1 MGLQLRL
8 PLLQGSLQAHLA
20 EHRGAGQARRG
31 ADRAAIGRRVRGVYR
46 GHGQHDLRA
55 QLHRDLPAR
64 AGGERAAD
72 DDADAAVRT
81 EQSRGEHGGQ
91 QCELLRAEDSA
102 ECVDCLLLKQDKCG
116 ILRSRDA
123 HSRDSRRS
131 TLRLERY
138 MTNKRKERHTGVGS
152 GGHDHHRRVLGERL
166 HADDRLPVA
175 DREAFIR
182 APVLPSH
189 HFPSSHARRDEFE
202 LLDRVA
208 DLLKAIR
215 VQFQII
221 ARARK
226 HQKRRPLEQN
236 QLVALRELR
245 DRVEL
250 LLETLGVGNEALDH
264 VRPRLKSGGFLECT
278 R

>member
-1 MGLQLRL
+1 
-8 PLLQGSLQAHLA
+8 
-20 EHRGAGQARRG
+20 
-31 ADRAAIGRRVRGVYR
+31 
-46 GHGQHDLRA
+46 
-55 QLHRDLPAR
+55 
-64 AGGERAAD
+64 
-72 DDADAAVRT
+72 
-81 EQSRGEHGGQ
+81 
-91 QCELLRAEDSA
+91 
-102 ECVDCLLLKQDKCG
+102 
-116 ILRSRDA
+116 
-123 HSRDSRRS
+123 
-131 TLRLERY
+131 
-138 MTNKRKERHTGVGS
+138 MTNKRKERHTSVGS
-152 GGHDHHRRVLGERL
+152 GGYDHHRRVLGERL
-166 HADDRLPVA
+166 HTDDRLPVA
-175 DREAFIR
+175 DREAFVR
-182 APVLPSH
+182 ASVLPSH

-221 ARARK
+221 ARARQ